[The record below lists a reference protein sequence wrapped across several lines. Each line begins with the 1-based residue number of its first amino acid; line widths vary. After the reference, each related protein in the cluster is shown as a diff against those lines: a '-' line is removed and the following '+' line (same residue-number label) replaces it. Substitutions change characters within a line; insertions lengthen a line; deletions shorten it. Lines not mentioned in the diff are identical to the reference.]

1 MNLEKFVGL
10 IFVILMGLIIFI
22 FVLSP
27 QPKYQDSI
35 SYQLA
40 PNARSLTKD
49 DFEMYVVRV
58 NVFENVE
65 NANALKKNINN
76 LNDWKEISDLIPEK
90 FRKTPKL
97 KRSGIAAIFSAALE
111 LVREGLI
118 NISQKKIF
126 DRLLIKVRK

>member
-10 IFVILMGLIIFI
+10 IFVILMGLILFI

-65 NANALKKNINN
+65 NENALKKNINN
-76 LNDWKEISDLIPEK
+76 YYYKP
-90 FRKTPKL
+90 
-97 KRSGIAAIFSAALE
+97 
-111 LVREGLI
+111 I
-118 NISQKKIF
+118 NSKQWICC
-126 DRLLIKVRK
+126 

>member
-58 NVFENVE
+58 NVFENEE
-65 NANALKKNINN
+65 NAKACL
-76 LNDWKEISDLIPEK
+76 LYTSPSPRD
-90 FRKTPKL
+90 RT
-97 KRSGIAAIFSAALE
+97 RSRMPSSA
-111 LVREGLI
+111 
-118 NISQKKIF
+118 
-126 DRLLIKVRK
+126 

>member
-1 MNLEKFVGL
+1 MNLEKFVVL

-49 DFEMYVVRV
+49 HFEM
-58 NVFENVE
+58 
-65 NANALKKNINN
+65 
-76 LNDWKEISDLIPEK
+76 
-90 FRKTPKL
+90 
-97 KRSGIAAIFSAALE
+97 
-111 LVREGLI
+111 
-118 NISQKKIF
+118 
-126 DRLLIKVRK
+126 

>member
-1 MNLEKFVGL
+1 MNLEKIVGL

-40 PNARSLTKD
+40 PNARGLSKD

-58 NVFENVE
+58 NVFENEE
-65 NANALKKNINN
+65 NAKSLKKNINN
-76 LNDWKEISDLIPEK
+76 YFPAYIESLPSNDDLIAVYVGPFRTKEDIKKNIEFIYEISETD
-90 FRKTPKL
+90 
-97 KRSGIAAIFSAALE
+97 SGEVVSW
-111 LVREGLI
+111 
-118 NISQKKIF
+118 KP
-126 DRLLIKVRK
+126 

>member
-27 QPKYQDSI
+27 QPKYKDSI

-40 PNARSLTKD
+40 PNSRSLTKD

-76 LNDWKEISDLIPEK
+76 YFPAYTEDLPNNNALTAVYVGPFRTKEDIDKNIDFIYEISE
-90 FRKTPKL
+90 TN
-97 KRSGIAAIFSAALE
+97 SGEVVLW
-111 LVREGLI
+111 
-118 NISQKKIF
+118 KP
-126 DRLLIKVRK
+126 

>member
-10 IFVILMGLIIFI
+10 IFIILMGLIIFI

-40 PNARSLTKD
+40 PNARSLTMD

-58 NVFENVE
+58 NVFENEE
-65 NANALKKNINN
+65 NAKALKKI
-76 LNDWKEISDLIPEK
+76 LITI
-90 FRKTPKL
+90 FQLILKTYQTIML
-97 KRSGIAAIFSAALE
+97 
-111 LVREGLI
+111 
-118 NISQKKIF
+118 
-126 DRLLIKVRK
+126 

>member
-1 MNLEKFVGL
+1 MNLEKIVGL
-10 IFVILMGLIIFI
+10 VFIILMGLIIFT

-58 NVFENVE
+58 NVFENEE
-65 NANALKKNINN
+65 NAQL
-76 LNDWKEISDLIPEK
+76 
-90 FRKTPKL
+90 L
-97 KRSGIAAIFSAALE
+97 KRI
-111 LVREGLI
+111 LI
-118 NISQKKIF
+118 NIFQHMPRRSRTMQN
-126 DRLLIKVRK
+126 

>member
-10 IFVILMGLIIFI
+10 IFVILIGLIIFI

-40 PNARSLTKD
+40 PNARNLSKS

-58 NVFENVE
+58 NVFENEE
-65 NANALKKNINN
+65 NAITLRKNIKKYFPAYTEALPNN
-76 LNDWKEISDLIPEK
+76 EDLIAVYVGPFRTMEDVDKNLDFIYEISE
-90 FRKTPKL
+90 TE
-97 KRSGIAAIFSAALE
+97 SGEVVLW
-111 LVREGLI
+111 
-118 NISQKKIF
+118 KP
-126 DRLLIKVRK
+126 

>member
-22 FVLSP
+22 FILSP

-49 DFEMYVVRV
+49 DFELYVVRV

-76 LNDWKEISDLIPEK
+76 
-90 FRKTPKL
+90 
-97 KRSGIAAIFSAALE
+97 
-111 LVREGLI
+111 
-118 NISQKKIF
+118 
-126 DRLLIKVRK
+126 

>member
-10 IFVILMGLIIFI
+10 IFIILMGLIVFI

-40 PNARSLTKD
+40 PNARALSKN

-58 NVFENVE
+58 NVFENKE
-65 NANALKKNINN
+65 NAEALKKNINN
-76 LNDWKEISDLIPEK
+76 YFPAYTKALQNNNDLTAVYSALLEQKRMLIKILNLYTRFQKP
-90 FRKTPKL
+90 T
-97 KRSGIAAIFSAALE
+97 
-111 LVREGLI
+111 LVRLFCG
-118 NISQKKIF
+118 NP
-126 DRLLIKVRK
+126 RY

>member
-65 NANALKKNINN
+65 NANALKNSKYKQN
-76 LNDWKEISDLIPEK
+76 
-90 FRKTPKL
+90 
-97 KRSGIAAIFSAALE
+97 
-111 LVREGLI
+111 
-118 NISQKKIF
+118 
-126 DRLLIKVRK
+126 

>member
-40 PNARSLTKD
+40 PNARSLTMD
-49 DFEMYVVRV
+49 EFEMYLVRV
-58 NVFENVE
+58 NVFDNEEN
-65 NANALKKNINN
+65 
-76 LNDWKEISDLIPEK
+76 
-90 FRKTPKL
+90 
-97 KRSGIAAIFSAALE
+97 
-111 LVREGLI
+111 
-118 NISQKKIF
+118 
-126 DRLLIKVRK
+126 